1 MRHHSLWAAAAVATL
16 LSVALAGCAVNAP
29 PKAAG
34 TPTVEAVDFTGSPLM
49 DYIGELFPEYN
60 EQAEAAR
67 SATVSAAVVACMA
80 AAGFDYIPDDPQADL
95 STFSESLDEDEWTA
109 IHGYGMIPTLEDL
122 TLDDEYIDPN
132 RGYLDTLGYER
143 EQAYSDTLHGQ
154 WILLAPNEDGS
165 EQPALD
171 GTGCIDMAEAA
182 TPPLEDARVTAVVD
196 AAWGHVDSSSEGVES
211 SVEMHAL
218 EVPWSTCLVD
228 AGFPLFATRADAP
241 ASFEEQANAVYAT
254 ASGPDAVLPDAA
266 TLDALRG
273 PEITQAVADLEC
285 IREVDFDQKAL
296 ETTFA
301 LESRYVQEHKAELDV
316 LLADFVA
323 TQ

>member
-1 MRHHSLWAAAAVATL
+1 
-16 LSVALAGCAVNAP
+16 
-29 PKAAG
+29 
-34 TPTVEAVDFTGSPLM
+34 
-49 DYIGELFPEYN
+49 YIGELFPEYN

-196 AAWGHVDSSSEGVES
+196 AAWGHV
-211 SVEMHAL
+211 
-218 EVPWSTCLVD
+218 
-228 AGFPLFATRADAP
+228 
-241 ASFEEQANAVYAT
+241 
-254 ASGPDAVLPDAA
+254 
-266 TLDALRG
+266 
-273 PEITQAVADLEC
+273 
-285 IREVDFDQKAL
+285 
-296 ETTFA
+296 
-301 LESRYVQEHKAELDV
+301 
-316 LLADFVA
+316 
-323 TQ
+323 